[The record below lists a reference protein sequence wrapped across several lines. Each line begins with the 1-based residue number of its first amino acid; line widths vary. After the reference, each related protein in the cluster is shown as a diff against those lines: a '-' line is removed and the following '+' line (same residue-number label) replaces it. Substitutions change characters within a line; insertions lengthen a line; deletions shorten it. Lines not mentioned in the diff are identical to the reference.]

1 MSSEDEK
8 APAIEEEKNTLDS
21 VNPTEEP
28 TEPLSPLESPA
39 EGQSPEVVDEDD
51 DESVGYEESAE
62 RDEIIRER
70 INRTQESMRY
80 TTFRD
85 SFC

>member
-8 APAIEEEKNTLDS
+8 APLTAEEPE
-21 VNPTEEP
+21 VTEEP
-28 TEPLSPLESPA
+28 TTVPVNEEAENVVPATQSPIESPA
-39 EGQSPEVVDEDD
+39 VEAEDDD

-70 INRTQESMRY
+70 INRTQESMR
-80 TTFRD
+80 
-85 SFC
+85 

>member
-8 APAIEEEKNTLDS
+8 APAVTD
-21 VNPTEEP
+21 
-28 TEPLSPLESPA
+28 ESPA
-39 EGQSPEVVDEDD
+39 VEVPTEVQAEEVLEALSPVPSPIESPVGEMEDDD

-70 INRTQESMRY
+70 INRTQESMR
-80 TTFRD
+80 
-85 SFC
+85 

>member
-1 MSSEDEK
+1 MPLNLSYSMSSEDEK
-8 APAIEEEKNTLDS
+8 APAIEEEKDTLDS
-21 VNPTEEP
+21 VNPTEES

-39 EGQSPEVVDEDD
+39 EGQSTEAIDEDD

-70 INRTQESMRY
+70 INRTQESMR
-80 TTFRD
+80 
-85 SFC
+85 